1 MRNNLQ
7 QMHLKVTKVSRTLSQ
22 NGSGRVANEAEN
34 IGIDNVKDLD
44 VVMLMHILIEY
55 SDKYSK
61 THLWQYYGDKPDDTI
76 ANSES
81 FKSKVK
87 ITGKTLLLVI
97 QKMLK

>member
-1 MRNNLQ
+1 
-7 QMHLKVTKVSRTLSQ
+7 
-22 NGSGRVANEAEN
+22 
-34 IGIDNVKDLD
+34 
-44 VVMLMHILIEY
+44 MLMHILIEY

-61 THLWQYYGDKPDDTI
+61 TPLWQYYGDEPDDTI